1 MCILWGDQALQLYN
15 DAPAA
20 LIGDRHPGELGQPA
34 CQRWGATWE
43 LLDPACDTAQRGEA
57 RVLRNQQLAIERAG
71 QLEEAWFDL
80 ALSPIRNAPHSIS
93 GLLLCLSET
102 SERVRTETRLSQ
114 TALHYKL
121 SAEVHRASEQRLQLA
136 LEASDLIGI
145 WDWAIHASEI
155 PPGAERWNSPAPMG

>member
-1 MCILWGDQALQLYN
+1 M
-15 DAPAA
+15 
-20 LIGDRHPGELGQPA
+20 
-34 CQRWGATWE
+34 
-43 LLDPACDTAQRGEA
+43 
-57 RVLRNQQLAIERAG
+57 AIERGGAA
-71 QLEEAWFDL
+71 EDARFDL
-80 ALSPIRNAPHSIS
+80 ALSPIRNAPHGIG

-145 WDWAIHASEI
+145 WDWASAARDSARRRAVAH
-155 PPGAERWNSPAPMG
+155 PPGGAIGPGPE